1 MTPPTHLIRVLLLM
15 AGVGGLL
22 GWTAGNTAILFAD
35 GLRYIDQAKKLD
47 AGRAVDGLF
56 RSIDHPAYPLAIAGA
71 HRIVGGEGPLAW
83 QDAAQYASIAAA
95 VLLVVPLYLVAL
107 EMFGASTAW
116 LAVVLSFLVPL
127 SGHVMADALSEGLFL
142 LFFSWGVWTS
152 LRFLRDGKFPWLLPS
167 VGFAALAYWVR
178 PEGLLLPA
186 AMVATLGTIPL
197 LRSTRLHWPR
207 WWAAVALLVIGPA
220 ALMAPIV
227 ASKGGLSTKPAV
239 GRVLGTAPK
248 SASDAVERQR
258 PLDPDQS
265 TTMTYLQAVRAMAL
279 AVRDAVSV
287 PLLVLAACGFV
298 FAWPPGDR
306 ARPWA
311 FLAILMVAWC
321 VALVRLHATGGYCTP
336 RHAMIVAY
344 PLIASAAFGFVGLVS
359 RLAIPGRW
367 VGQGEGRFTVGPV
380 AWVLALGA
388 FILYEKADLAA
399 PINDRFVGYRGAANY
414 LAEHV
419 PDGERVVDVTG
430 WALFYGQK
438 PGYTF
443 ANLVEA
449 QGDPGVRRVV
459 VRDAHLS
466 GPWPYCQRIRQIV
479 GDRKPVASF
488 PANPSRKQSVV
499 FVFDWSDEA
508 KPATARAPG
517 ASPERR

>member
-1 MTPPTHLIRVLLLM
+1 VTLPTHMIRVLLLM

-71 HRIVGGEGPLAW
+71 HRVVGGEGPEAW
-83 QDAAQYASIAAA
+83 QAAAQYASIAAA

-116 LAVVLSFLVPL
+116 LAVVLSYLVPL
-127 SGHVMADALSEGLFL
+127 TGHVMADALSESLFL
-142 LFFSWGVWTS
+142 LFFTWGVWTA
-152 LRFLRDGKFPWLLPS
+152 LRFLRDGTFPWLLPTI
-167 VGFAALAYWVR
+167 GFAAMAYWVR

-186 AMVATLGTIPL
+186 AMVATLAAIPL
-197 LRSTRLHWPR
+197 LRSTRLNWPR
-207 WWAAVALLVIGPA
+207 WWAAVAFLVIGPA
-220 ALMAPIV
+220 CLMAPIV

-248 SASDAVERQR
+248 SAGDAIERQR
-258 PLDPDQS
+258 PLDPAQS
-265 TTMTYLQAVRAMAL
+265 STLTYFQAARAMAF
-279 AVRDAVSV
+279 AVRDAVTP
-287 PLLVLAACGFV
+287 PLLVLAVFGFV
-298 FAWPPGDR
+298 FAWPPGER
-306 ARPWA
+306 ARPWI
-311 FLAILMVAWC
+311 FLTILMVAWC
-321 VALVRLHATGGYCTP
+321 VALIRLHATGGYCTP

-359 RLAIPGRW
+359 RLSIPGRW

-380 AWVLALGA
+380 AWVLALAA
-388 FILYEKADLAA
+388 FVLHEKADLAA
-399 PINDRFVGYRGAANY
+399 PINDRFVGYRGAADY
-414 LAEHV
+414 LVGHV
-419 PDGERVVDVTG
+419 PDGAKVVDVTG

-449 QGDPGVRRVV
+449 EGDPSVRRVV
-459 VRDAHLS
+459 VRDAHLT
-466 GPWPYCQRIRQIV
+466 GPWPYCERIRRLV

-488 PANPSRKQSVV
+488 PTHPVRKQSVV

-508 KPATARAPG
+508 GPATAG
-517 ASPERR
+517 ASNPATERR